1 MMRIACLLLLCA
13 VGTPLIAAG
22 DATDAARAYLDA
34 GRYAEAI
41 AAVRDRIAEAPR
53 AGEGWRTLGHALAAT
68 GEVEEAL
75 AAYRRVPPG
84 ADGPPL
90 DVEMAMA
97 RLEGVYGDAAG
108 DPGAGRARTRR
119 VLAAYRER
127 GHARLSA
134 RELVAAGDAARDLAR
149 EDPALYAMALRI
161 YEQAIRRAP
170 DDPATHVAIAD
181 LLLDRY
187 NNEEALEA
195 YRAALERDA
204 QFVPALRGIAHSL
217 HFDHSAGALDATRRA
232 LEVRPTDVGS
242 LVLLARLHL
251 ELEAYSEAEQT
262 IERALAVNPRSPEAL
277 TLTAALAFLRG
288 DKQTFE
294 ARVARVRAIAPGY
307 VALYQTL
314 AEVAAQNRYYAA
326 AERFARRA
334 VSLDDHAWRAHALL
348 GVNRLRLGRM
358 EAGRAALE
366 SAFRGDPYDART
378 KNALELLDRLD
389 GFGHVRSARFVL
401 VADPREA
408 RVLAPRLLPIAERAY
423 DHYAGAYGYRPAT
436 PVRVELYRRHED
448 FSVRTT
454 GLVGVDI
461 MGVSFGPVVALDSP
475 SAAVF
480 GPVNV
485 GSVLWHEIAHT
496 FHLGLTGSRVP
507 RWFSEGL
514 AVFEERRARPGWG
527 FDVSP
532 GFLVAFREGRLA
544 PASALNQ
551 AFLRPRYPE
560 QIAHAYL
567 QSALVMELI
576 ARDHGFEA
584 IVRMLEGYRDGRSTA
599 ELLRDVLGREA
610 QAFDAAFDAFV
621 RERFGHALEAL
632 APVADAE
639 DGPMPQGRYPHLLRE
654 ARLALAAGELER
666 AFAALTEAQA
676 LFPEHG
682 GGEGT
687 YHMLAGL
694 HLRRGEPERAIEQLE
709 RAIAIDADDLEAH
722 ERLAGLH
729 RETGDAGAAA
739 SVLERALLIQPF
751 DANLYRTLAG
761 LRESRGEWES
771 AAEAREAVVALDP
784 SDPAGARYH
793 LARAHHR
800 AGNAAAAR
808 RAVLGALEIAPLYE
822 EALELLLLLR
832 ELSGAP
838 ADPRGARRA
847 QGEESGPNGI
857 GGGVDPS
864 ATMVT
869 TGKTMPETKRE

>member
-1 MMRIACLLLLCA
+1 MMRAAWLVLVCA
-13 VGTPLIAAG
+13 AGTPLAAAG
-22 DATDAARAYLDA
+22 DEAGAARAHFEA

-41 AAVRDRIAEAPR
+41 EAARARTAEHPQA
-53 AGEGWRTLGHALAAT
+53 ADAWYALGDALAAT
-68 GEVEEAL
+68 GKIEEAL

-84 ADGPPL
+84 PDGPRL

-97 RLEGVYGDAAG
+97 RLEGVYGDAELA
-108 DPGAGRARTRR
+108 RERTRR
-119 VLAAYRER
+119 ILDAYRARR
-127 GHARLSA
+127 GSLSA
-134 RELVAAGDAARDLAR
+134 RELVAAGDAARRLAP
-149 EDPALYAMALRI
+149 EDAALYATALRI
-161 YEQAIRRAP
+161 YEQAIARAP
-170 DDPATHVAIAD
+170 DDPATHVAIGD

-217 HFDHSAGALDATRRA
+217 HFDHSARALDAARRA
-232 LEVRPTDVGS
+232 LEVRPADVGAR
-242 LVLLARLHL
+242 VLMARLHL
-251 ELEAYSEAEQT
+251 ELEEYAAAEEA
-262 IERALAVNPRSPEAL
+262 IERALGVNPRSPEAL
-277 TLTAALAFLRG
+277 TLAAALAFLHG
-288 DKQTFE
+288 DEQAFE
-294 ARVARVRAIAPGY
+294 AQVERARTIAPGH
-307 VALYQTL
+307 VALYETL

-326 AERFARRA
+326 AEQFARRA
-334 VSLDDHAWRAHALL
+334 VSLDDNAWRARALL

-358 EAGRAALE
+358 DAGRAALE
-366 SAFRGDPYDART
+366 AAFRGDPYDPRT

-389 GFGHVRSARFVL
+389 GFEHVRSARFVL

-408 RVLAPRLLPIAERAY
+408 PVLAPRLLPIAEQAF
-423 DHYAGAYGYRPAT
+423 DHFAEAYGYRPPT
-436 PVRVELYRRHED
+436 PVRIEIYRRHED

-461 MGVSFGPVVALDSP
+461 LGVSFGPVVALDSP
-475 SAAVF
+475 SAGVF

-485 GSVLWHEIAHT
+485 GSTLWHEIAHT
-496 FHLGLTGSRVP
+496 FHLGLTRSRVP

-560 QIAHAYL
+560 QIVHAYY
-567 QSALVMELI
+567 QGALVIEMI

-599 ELLRDVLGREA
+599 ELLSEVLGRDA
-610 QAFDAAFDAFV
+610 QAFDAAFEAFV
-621 RERFGHALEAL
+621 RERFGHALQAL

-639 DGPMPQGRYPHLLRE
+639 DGAMPEGRYPHLLRE
-654 ARLALAAGELER
+654 AHAALDAGELER
-666 AFAALTEAQA
+666 AFDALTEAQA
-676 LFPEHG
+676 LFPEHAG
-682 GGEGT
+682 GAGT
-687 YHMLAGL
+687 YHMLAAL
-694 HLRRGEPERAIEQLE
+694 HLRRGEPERAIAQLE
-709 RAIAIDADDLEAH
+709 RAIAIDADDLDAH
-722 ERLAGLH
+722 LRLAQLY

-739 SVLERALLIQPF
+739 AMLERTLLIQPF
-751 DANLYRTLAG
+751 DATLYRTLAEI
-761 LRESRGEWES
+761 RESHGEWQS
-771 AAEAREAVVALDP
+771 AAEARAAVVALEPADE
-784 SDPAGARYH
+784 AGARYL

-822 EALELLLLLR
+822 EALELLLALR
-832 ELSGAP
+832 EVSA
-838 ADPRGARRA
+838 
-847 QGEESGPNGI
+847 GEKG
-857 GGGVDPS
+857 
-864 ATMVT
+864 TF
-869 TGKTMPETKRE
+869 